1 MGNAGKSEKRP
12 LFSKGK
18 RRAFFMRKLI
28 TFNVMQ
34 CIALGRFS
42 S

>member
-18 RRAFFMRKLI
+18 RRAFSMHKLI
-28 TFNVMQ
+28 TASKLQ
-34 CIALGRFS
+34 
-42 S
+42 

>member
-18 RRAFFMRKLI
+18 RRAFSMHKLI
-28 TFNVMQ
+28 TLNVMHS
-34 CIALGRFS
+34 IAPGRFS